1 MDIVL
6 LRRSVRNFDLD
17 KEIPEEDL
25 IDLVRH
31 AEAAGTARRQKSRE
45 YIIIENKDLITKLSN
60 VYTRSSMNVKLCNQ
74 MIAVIG
80 KNPEELTCPSFEAT
94 DLALA
99 TQNIMVYAVSKGI
112 GSVMLGTYPDSERMN
127 EANKLLN
134 LSGGKFVFTFI
145 CLGYPADGDKAFYDM
160 NKFDESVVSFIK

>member
-17 KEIPEEDL
+17 KEIPEKDL

-45 YIIIENKDLITKLSN
+45 YIIIENKELILKIAEIFKNST
-60 VYTRSSMNVKLCNQ
+60 MQVKEAKQ

-80 KNPEELTCPSFEAT
+80 K
-94 DLALA
+94 DLNSLRAPLFAVQDLSLA
-99 TQNIMVYAVSKGI
+99 TENIMIKACEMGI

>member
-17 KEIPEEDL
+17 KKIPNDILVDL
-25 IDLVRH
+25 IRH

-45 YIIIENKDLITKLSN
+45 YIIIENKELISKLSTIY
-60 VYTRSSMNVKLCNQ
+60 VKSSMNVSLCNQ

-80 KNPEELTCPSFEAT
+80 KNPEEISNPAFQPT

-99 TQNIMVYAVSKGI
+99 TENLMVYAVEKGI
-112 GSVMLGTYPDSERMN
+112 GSVMLGTYPDKERLN
-127 EANKLLN
+127 AVNKLLN
-134 LSGGKFVFTFI
+134 LENGKFVFTFV
-145 CLGYPADGDKAFYDM
+145 CLGYPKDENAFYDM
-160 NKFDESVVSFIK
+160 NKFDESVISYIK